1 MRLRKAA
8 LWLSSVV
15 ARSMDAVRNSS
26 VFGSS
31 LKGIPWAP
39 HAWAACARVRS
50 AIIVLGALQLAIE
63 VQIDQTRQPAGF
75 APVINFNFTPTARI
89 KGQPHVHGAQR
100 STRF

>member
-31 LKGIPWAP
+31 LKGIPCAP

-75 APVINFNFTPTARI
+75 APVINFNSTPTFHKIRLQESAE
-89 KGQPHVHGAQR
+89 AD
-100 STRF
+100 F